1 MKLTTVNL
9 KKSQHGAATLV
20 VVLVLTMIMAV
31 VSITTARTG
40 IMEQK
45 MTGNDLRAR
54 EAQEAAEAGL
64 EYGIAW
70 ASKNYIMGDVLTCTT
85 ANEQDCPVH
94 SPVSGFSTSETYSY
108 TLIFTK
114 VTVTI
119 CSDPTYI
126 TESNCVNNGKTWES
140 TLLVRVQST
149 SQGNADINISAKA
162 ETFIKQDSFDLFGSG
177 TTMPP
182 PWVVAGC
189 IQSPK
194 GTPDIHVLD
203 SSSVSIISGSS
214 DPLSS
219 CLPEG
224 NLTVYEWEDT
234 NGNGIKDD
242 TESGAVVSPFANSI
256 GNFNCNGATNCSW
269 DYAFNL
275 PLAEAKQLATTAG
288 HVYDASTPIPCGAS
302 SSPSIYLINDVNPQN
317 SGDITGGCSSDNL
330 DGVDDA
336 TIGVPHEPILLIVPA
351 SAGCPKFNG
360 GITIYGIIYYESTTA
375 CASNGW
381 GGATVYGSV
390 IWEGDVDRPNS
401 NPEFIEVD
409 YGSGDTLNNSFHTT
423 INDAARLPGTWKDF

>member
-1 MKLTTVNL
+1 MIQSHNVKTR
-9 KKSQHGAATLV
+9 QHGAATLV
-20 VVLVLTMIMAV
+20 VVLVLTMIMAL

-85 ANEQDCPVH
+85 ANEPDCPVH
-94 SPVSGFSTSETYSY
+94 STVSGFSTSETYSY

-119 CSDPTYI
+119 CSDPSYT
-126 TESNCVNNGKTWES
+126 TEPNCVGNGNTWES

-149 SQGNADINISAKA
+149 SQGDADKNISAKA
-162 ETFIKQDSFDLFGSG
+162 ETFIKQDSIDLFGSG

-194 GTPDIHVLD
+194 GNPDIYVLN

-214 DPLSS
+214 APLSS

-224 NLTVYEWEDT
+224 NLTITEWNDT
-234 NGNGIKDD
+234 NGNGFKENN
-242 TESGAVVSPFANSI
+242 ESVNNASFVNN
-256 GNFNCNGATNCSW
+256 NFNCGATNCSW
-269 DYAFNL
+269 DYAFNV

-288 HVYDASTPIPCGAS
+288 HVYDDTSLIPCGAS
-302 SSPSIYLINDVNPQN
+302 SSPSIYMINN
-317 SGDITGGCSSDNL
+317 SGPLNSAAISGNCSA
-330 DGVDDA
+330 DGVDAA

-360 GITIYGIIYYESTTA
+360 GITIYGIIYFESTTA

-390 IWEGDVDRPNS
+390 IWEEVNVVGKPNA
-401 NPEFIEVD
+401 NPEFIEVN
-409 YGSGDTLNNSFHTT
+409 YGSGDTLNDSFHMT

>member
-1 MKLTTVNL
+1 MKPTTVDL

-20 VVLVLTMIMAV
+20 VVLVLTMIMAL

-70 ASKNYIMGDVLTCTT
+70 ASENYIMGDVLICTT
-85 ANEQDCPVH
+85 VNEPDCPVH
-94 SPVSGFSTSETYSY
+94 SPVSVFSTSETYSY
-108 TLIFTK
+108 TLVFTK

-119 CSDPTYI
+119 CSDPIYT
-126 TESNCVNNGKTWES
+126 TESYCVDNGETWKS

-149 SQGNADINISAKA
+149 SHGVTDKNISAIA
-162 ETFIKQDSFDLFGSG
+162 ETFIKQDSIDLFDSG

-189 IQSPK
+189 IQSPT
-194 GTPDIHVLD
+194 GTPDIYVLD
-203 SSSVSIISGSS
+203 SSSVSIISGRSN
-214 DPLSS
+214 PLTT

-224 NLTVYEWEDT
+224 NLTITEWDDT

-242 TESGAVVSPFANSI
+242 TESGNETIFANSI
-256 GNFNCNGATNCSW
+256 GNFNCVGATNCSW
-269 DYAFNL
+269 EHVFDM
-275 PLAEAKQLATTAG
+275 PLTEATQLATTAG
-288 HVYDASTPIPCGAS
+288 HVYNASTPIPCGAS
-302 SSPSIYLINDVNPQN
+302 SSPSIYLINDDNPQTKA
-317 SGDITGGCSSDNL
+317 DITGNCSADNL
-330 DGVDDA
+330 AGVDDA
-336 TIGVPHEPILLIVPA
+336 TIGAPHEPILLIVPA
-351 SAGCPKFNG
+351 SAECPKFNG

-381 GGATVYGSV
+381 GGAIVYGSV
-390 IWEGDVDRPNS
+390 IWEGDVERPNS
-401 NPEFIEVD
+401 NPSFIEVD
-409 YGSGDTLNNSFHTT
+409 YGSGDTLNDSFHTT

>member
-1 MKLTTVNL
+1 
-9 KKSQHGAATLV
+9 
-20 VVLVLTMIMAV
+20 
-31 VSITTARTG
+31 G

-85 ANEQDCPVH
+85 ANEPDCPVH

-119 CSDPTYI
+119 CSDPIYT
-126 TESNCVNNGKTWES
+126 TELACVGIGETWES

-149 SQGNADINISAKA
+149 SQGNADKNISAKA
-162 ETFIKQDSFDLFGSG
+162 ETFIKQDSFDLFDSG
-177 TTMPP
+177 ATMPP

-189 IQSPK
+189 IESPT
-194 GTPDIHVLD
+194 GHPDIYVLD

-214 DPLSS
+214 DSLST

-224 NLTVYEWEDT
+224 NLTITEWDDT
-234 NGNGIKDD
+234 DENGIKDN
-242 TESGAVVSPFANSI
+242 TESGAVVSPFENSI
-256 GNFNCNGATNCSW
+256 GNFNCGGAINCSW
-269 DYAFNL
+269 DHAFDM

-288 HVYDASTPIPCGAS
+288 HVYDASTLIPCGAS
-302 SSPSIYLINDVNPQN
+302 SSPSIYLINDDNPQN
-317 SGDITGGCSSDNL
+317 SADITGNCSAANL
-330 DGVDDA
+330 AGVDDA
-336 TIGVPHEPILLIVPA
+336 TIGVPGEPILLIVPA
-351 SAGCPKFNG
+351 SANCPKFNG

-390 IWEGDVDRPNS
+390 IWEGDVERPNS
-401 NPEFIEVD
+401 NPDFIEVD

>member
-1 MKLTTVNL
+1 
-9 KKSQHGAATLV
+9 
-20 VVLVLTMIMAV
+20 
-31 VSITTARTG
+31 
-40 IMEQK
+40 
-45 MTGNDLRAR
+45 
-54 EAQEAAEAGL
+54 
-64 EYGIAW
+64 
-70 ASKNYIMGDVLTCTT
+70 
-85 ANEQDCPVH
+85 
-94 SPVSGFSTSETYSY
+94 
-108 TLIFTK
+108 
-114 VTVTI
+114 
-119 CSDPTYI
+119 
-126 TESNCVNNGKTWES
+126 
-140 TLLVRVQST
+140 
-149 SQGNADINISAKA
+149 
-162 ETFIKQDSFDLFGSG
+162 
-177 TTMPP
+177 MPP

-203 SSSVSIISGSS
+203 SSSISIISGSS

-224 NLTVYEWEDT
+224 NLTITEWEDT
-234 NGNGIKDD
+234 NENGIKDD
-242 TESGAVVSPFANSI
+242 NGLGTELPFENSI
-256 GNFNCNGATNCSW
+256 GNFNCNGAINCSW
-269 DYAFNL
+269 DYAFDMS
-275 PLAEAKQLATTAG
+275 LAEAKQLATTAG
-288 HVYDASTPIPCGAS
+288 HVYDDTTSIPCGAS